1 VHFYILNE
9 KQRLIN
15 MNNLENK
22 VVFITGASS
31 GIGRATALML
41 LEEGAK
47 VFDFSRTNQL
57 ADEVSHPNLCSFKGD
72 VTIESDVVAG
82 FESCLTAFGTIDAL
96 LNNAGLGLVSPD
108 LSTTDLS
115 TFEDMMNIN
124 VKGVFL
130 CNREALKVMKANKS
144 GHILTVISMA
154 GQRTNPNA
162 PIYCASKFG
171 ARGLSSGLA
180 DQALKLGIKVT
191 DINPGPTDSN
201 YWGDRQVPREK
212 FLKVEDVARV
222 IVFVLNQ
229 PEYVLIREINF
240 DNMKFLA

>member
-1 VHFYILNE
+1 MSYL
-9 KQRLIN
+9 K
-15 MNNLENK
+15 NK

-31 GIGRATALML
+31 GIGKATALML
-41 LEEGAK
+41 LEAGAK
-47 VFDFSRTNQL
+47 VFDFSRTHQL
-57 ADEVSHPNLCSFKGD
+57 ADEVTHENLRSFKGD
-72 VTIESDVVAG
+72 VSVEADVIAG
-82 FESCLTAFGTIDAL
+82 FAACLEAFGTVDAL
-96 LNNAGLGLVSPD
+96 LNNAGMGVLTTD
-108 LSTTDLS
+108 LSTTDLD
-115 TFEDMMNIN
+115 TFEQMMNVN
-124 VKGVFL
+124 VRGVFL
-130 CNREALKVMKANKS
+130 CNREALKIMKANKA

-162 PIYCASKFG
+162 PVYCASKFG
-171 ARGLSSGLA
+171 ARGLNSGLA

>member
-1 VHFYILNE
+1 
-9 KQRLIN
+9 

-41 LEEGAK
+41 LEKGAK
-47 VFDFSRTNQL
+47 VFDFSRTNL
-57 ADEVSHPNLCSFKGD
+57 LSDEVPNPNLKSFKGD
-72 VTIESDVVAG
+72 VSVEVDVISG
-82 FESCLTAFGTIDAL
+82 FASCVETFGTVDVL
-96 LNNAGLGLVSPD
+96 LNNAGIGLTSPD
-108 LSTTDLS
+108 LSTTDLA
-115 TFEDMMNIN
+115 TFEKMMDIN

-130 CNREALKVMKANKS
+130 CNREALKVMKPKQA

-171 ARGLSSGLA
+171 ARGLNSGLA

-222 IVFVLNQ
+222 IVFTIDQ
-229 PEYVLIREINF
+229 PDYMVVREINF

>member
-1 VHFYILNE
+1 
-9 KQRLIN
+9 

-22 VVFITGASS
+22 VAFITGASS

-57 ADEVSHPNLCSFKGD
+57 SDEMSNLNLRSFKGD
-72 VTIESDVVAG
+72 VSIERDVIAG
-82 FESCLTAFGTIDAL
+82 FAACIEAFGTIDVL

-108 LSTTDLS
+108 LSTTDLA
-115 TFEDMMNIN
+115 TFEKMMDIN

-130 CNREALKVMKANKS
+130 CNREALKIMKPKKA

-171 ARGLSSGLA
+171 ARGLNSGLA
-180 DQALKLGIKVT
+180 DQVLKLGIKVT

-201 YWGDRQVPREK
+201 YWGDRQVAREK

-222 IVFVLNQ
+222 IVFTINQ
-229 PEYVLIREINF
+229 PDYMVVREINF

>member
-1 VHFYILNE
+1 MSFI
-9 KQRLIN
+9 
-15 MNNLENK
+15 ENK
-22 VVFITGASS
+22 TVFITGASS
-31 GIGRATALML
+31 GIGRATAQLL
-41 LEEGAK
+41 LEAGAK
-47 VFDFSRTNQL
+47 IFDFSKTNL
-57 ADEVSHPNLCSFKGD
+57 LSNEISHENIHSFKGD
-72 VTIESDVVAG
+72 VSNEADVQAG
-82 FESCLTAFGTIDAL
+82 FAKCLEVFGTVDVL

-108 LSTTDLS
+108 LSNTELD
-115 TFEDMMNIN
+115 TFEMMMNVN

-130 CNREALKVMKANKS
+130 CNREALKIMKPKGT

-162 PIYCASKFG
+162 PLYCASKFG

-180 DQALKLGIKVT
+180 DQAFKLGIKVT

-222 IVFVLNQ
+222 IAFTINQ
-229 PEYVLIREINF
+229 PDYMVIREINF

>member
-1 VHFYILNE
+1 MSYL
-9 KQRLIN
+9 Q
-15 MNNLENK
+15 NK

-31 GIGRATALML
+31 GIGKATALML
-41 LEEGAK
+41 LEAGAK
-47 VFDFSRTNQL
+47 VFDFSRTHQL
-57 ADEVSHPNLCSFKGD
+57 ADEVTHENLRSFKGD
-72 VTIESDVVAG
+72 VSVEADVISG
-82 FESCLTAFGTIDAL
+82 FAACFEAFGTVDAL
-96 LNNAGLGLVSPD
+96 LNNAGTGVLTTD
-108 LSTTDLS
+108 LSTTDLD
-115 TFEDMMNIN
+115 TFEQMMNVN
-124 VKGVFL
+124 VRGVFL
-130 CNREALKVMKANKS
+130 CNREALKIMKANKA

-162 PIYCASKFG
+162 PVYCASKFG
-171 ARGLSSGLA
+171 ARGLNSGLA

>member
-1 VHFYILNE
+1 
-9 KQRLIN
+9 
-15 MNNLENK
+15 MNSIAKK

-57 ADEVSHPNLCSFKGD
+57 SDEISHENLKSFKGD
-72 VTIESDVVAG
+72 VANESDVIAG
-82 FESCLTAFGTIDAL
+82 FEACLKSFGTVDAL
-96 LNNAGLGLVSPD
+96 VNNAGLGLVSPD
-108 LSTTDLS
+108 LSTTDLE
-115 TFEDMMNIN
+115 TFERMMDIN

-130 CNREALKVMKANKS
+130 CNREALKVMKPKQS

-162 PIYCASKFG
+162 PLYCASKFG
-171 ARGLSSGLA
+171 ARGLNSGLA

-229 PEYVLIREINF
+229 PDYMLIREINF

>member
-1 VHFYILNE
+1 
-9 KQRLIN
+9 
-15 MNNLENK
+15 MNYLENK

-41 LEEGAK
+41 LEGGAK
-47 VFDFSRTNQL
+47 VFDFSHANILTEQL
-57 ADEVSHPNLCSFKGD
+57 THDNLRSFQGD
-72 VTIESDVVAG
+72 VTQEASVIEG
-82 FESCLTAFGTIDAL
+82 FAACVEAFGTVDVL

-108 LSTTDLS
+108 LATTDLA
-115 TFEDMMNIN
+115 TFEHMMTVN
-124 VKGVFL
+124 VRGVFL
-130 CNREALKVMKANKS
+130 CNREALKIMKPHGS
-144 GHILTVISMA
+144 GHILTLISMA

-222 IVFVLNQ
+222 ILFVLSQ
-229 PEYVLIREINF
+229 PDYMLVREINF

>member
-1 VHFYILNE
+1 MSHL
-9 KQRLIN
+9 K
-15 MNNLENK
+15 NK

-31 GIGRATALML
+31 GIGKATAEML
-41 LEEGAK
+41 LVEGAK
-47 VFDFSRTNQL
+47 VFDFSRTHQL
-57 ADEVSHPNLCSFKGD
+57 TDSISHENLQSYKGD
-72 VTIESDVVAG
+72 VRVETDVREGFAACIEK
-82 FESCLTAFGTIDAL
+82 FGTVDVL
-96 LNNAGLGLVSPD
+96 LNNAGIGL
-108 LSTTDLS
+108 LSTDLS
-115 TFEDMMNIN
+115 STDLDVFQQMMDVN

-130 CNREALKVMKANKS
+130 CNREALKIMKPKKE
-144 GHILTVISMA
+144 GHIMTVISMA

-162 PIYCASKFG
+162 PLYCASKFG
-171 ARGLSSGLA
+171 ARGLNSGLA

-191 DINPGPTDSN
+191 DVNPGPTDSN

>member
-1 VHFYILNE
+1 MSYL
-9 KQRLIN
+9 K
-15 MNNLENK
+15 NK

-31 GIGRATALML
+31 GIGRATAKLL
-41 LEEGAK
+41 LESGAK
-47 VFDFSRTNQL
+47 VFDFSNRDLLSEQM
-57 ADEVSHPNLCSFKGD
+57 AHENLFSFQGD
-72 VTIESDVVAG
+72 VSNEESVKIG
-82 FESCLTAFGTIDAL
+82 FEVCLEHFGTVDAL

-108 LSTTDLS
+108 LATTDLA
-115 TFEDMMNIN
+115 TFEIIMNVN
-124 VKGVFL
+124 VRGVFL
-130 CNREALKVMKANKS
+130 CNREALKIMKPKQS
-144 GHILTVISMA
+144 GHILTLISMA
-154 GQRTNPNA
+154 GQRTNPTA

-180 DQALKLGIKVT
+180 DQALKHGIKVT

-222 IVFVLNQ
+222 IVFTLDQ
-229 PEYVLIREINF
+229 PDYMVVREINF

>member
-1 VHFYILNE
+1 
-9 KQRLIN
+9 

-31 GIGRATALML
+31 GIGKASAIML
-41 LEEGAK
+41 LEGGAK
-47 VFDFSRTNQL
+47 VFDFSRTNKL
-57 ADEVSHPNLCSFKGD
+57 SDEITHSNLISFKGD
-72 VTIESDVVAG
+72 VTNESDVVAG
-82 FESCLTAFGTIDAL
+82 FAACVEAFGTVDVL

-108 LSTTDLS
+108 LSTTDLA
-115 TFEDMMNIN
+115 TFESMMDIN

-130 CNREALKVMKANKS
+130 CNREALKIMKEKKA
-144 GHILTVISMA
+144 GHIMTVISMA

-162 PIYCASKFG
+162 PLYCASKFG

-191 DINPGPTDSN
+191 DVNPGPTDSN

-222 IVFVLNQ
+222 IVFVINQ

>member
-1 VHFYILNE
+1 MSHL
-9 KQRLIN
+9 Q
-15 MNNLENK
+15 NK
-22 VVFITGASS
+22 VVLITGASS

-41 LEEGAK
+41 LEGGAK
-47 VFDFSRTNQL
+47 VFDISNKNL
-57 ADEVSHPNLCSFKGD
+57 LSEEISHDNLRSFQGD
-72 VTIESDVVAG
+72 VSVEADVQNAFAACIE
-82 FESCLTAFGTIDAL
+82 AFGTVDVL
-96 LNNAGLGLVSPD
+96 LNNAGLGLLTAD
-108 LSTTDLS
+108 LSTTDLA
-115 TFEDMMNIN
+115 TFEIMMNVN

-130 CNREALKVMKANKS
+130 CNREALKVMKPQGS
-144 GHILTVISMA
+144 GHILTLISMA

-201 YWGDRQVPREK
+201 YWGDRQVAREK

-222 IVFVLNQ
+222 IIFVLSQ
-229 PEYVLIREINF
+229 PDYMVIREINF